1 MAKLTKKMAKPTK
14 KIDKERYYK
23 ELNDLYYV
31 VVTSFDKCEDTIFDA
46 QDAVGYSN
54 LKRATK
60 TKLLQMFQEIWS
72 NMQEIVD
79 TIGRCGKVK

>member
-1 MAKLTKKMAKPTK
+1 MKETTTMAKLTK

-23 ELNDLYYV
+23 ELSDLYYIV
-31 VVTSFDKCEDTIFDA
+31 STGFDKSEDTIFDA

-60 TKLLQMFQEIWS
+60 TKLLKMFQGIWS